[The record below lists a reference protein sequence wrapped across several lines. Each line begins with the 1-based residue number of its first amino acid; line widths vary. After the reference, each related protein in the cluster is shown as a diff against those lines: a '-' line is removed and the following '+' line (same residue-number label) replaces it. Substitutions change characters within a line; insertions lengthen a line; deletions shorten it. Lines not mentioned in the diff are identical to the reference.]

1 MTVDTRNVTSIDLKH
16 LRYFVGVVDA
26 GSLSRAASRL
36 HIVQPAL
43 SNRMT
48 ALEQYLGT
56 VLLHR
61 SPLGVRPTEAGK
73 ILYASATRILREL
86 QSVADE
92 LAVLSTV
99 PAGTVRFGCSPS
111 TSTVLAKPLIDAV
124 IQQLPHVRFSFVS
137 AASIDIYQ
145 RLLRGDV
152 DLALI
157 YKDGALPG
165 VAGTP
170 LVRENMFLVAIAD
183 DPRFRD
189 TESVSAQRAGELDLV
204 LATQSRHFGTAVIHD
219 RFLAAGVR
227 LRVVAQIDS
236 TDALFDMLAPGGP
249 VSIVPWAACAQRERA
264 GSIQVVPVSGID
276 LWRELEFC
284 VPSEHPLTP
293 AAEAVASLVRSVVA
307 QLIGAGNWRHAEC
320 I

>member
-1 MTVDTRNVTSIDLKH
+1 MTVNTRNVSSIDLKH

-26 GSLSRAASRL
+26 GTLSRAAQRL

-43 SNRMT
+43 SNRMS

-56 VLLHR
+56 LLLHR
-61 SPLGVRPTEAGK
+61 TPSGVRPTEAGK

-92 LAVLSTV
+92 LAVLSSAPV
-99 PAGTVRFGCSPS
+99 GSVRFGCSPS

-124 IQQLPHVRFSFVS
+124 IQKLPHVRFSFVC
-137 AASIDIYQ
+137 AASTDIYQ
-145 RLLRGDV
+145 RLLRGDL

-157 YKDGALPG
+157 YKDGAVPG
-165 VAGTP
+165 VTGTP
-170 LVRENMFLVAIAD
+170 LVRENMFLVASAE
-183 DPRFRD
+183 DPRFQNM
-189 TESVSAQRAGELDLV
+189 EAISAQRASEFDLV
-204 LATQSRHFGTAVIHD
+204 LATQSRYFGTEVIHD

-236 TDALFDMLAPGGP
+236 VDALFDMLAPGGA
-249 VSIVPWAACAQRERA
+249 VSIIPWAACAQRERA
-264 GSIQVVPVSGID
+264 GSIRVVPVSGID
-276 LWRELEFC
+276 LWRVLDFC

-293 AAEAVASLVRSVVA
+293 AAEAVASLARSVVA
-307 QLIGAGNWRHAEC
+307 QLIGAGSWRHAEC

>member
-1 MTVDTRNVTSIDLKH
+1 MTVNTRNVSSIDLKH

-26 GSLSRAASRL
+26 GSLSRAAQRL

-43 SNRMT
+43 SNRMS

-56 VLLHR
+56 LLLHR
-61 SPLGVRPTEAGK
+61 TPSGVRPTEAGK

-92 LAVLSTV
+92 LAVLSSAPV
-99 PAGTVRFGCSPS
+99 GSVRFGCSPS

-124 IQQLPHVRFSFVS
+124 IQKLPHVRFSFVC
-137 AASIDIYQ
+137 AASTDIYQ
-145 RLLRGDV
+145 RLLRGDL

-157 YKDGALPG
+157 YKDGAVPG
-165 VAGTP
+165 VTGTP
-170 LVRENMFLVAIAD
+170 LVRENMFLVASAE
-183 DPRFRD
+183 DPRFQNM
-189 TESVSAQRAGELDLV
+189 EAISAQRASEFDLV
-204 LATQSRHFGTAVIHD
+204 LATQSRYFGTEVIHD

-236 TDALFDMLAPGGP
+236 VDALFDMLAPGGA
-249 VSIVPWAACAQRERA
+249 VSIIPWAACAQRERA
-264 GSIQVVPVSGID
+264 GSIRVVPVSGID
-276 LWRELEFC
+276 LWRVLDFC

-293 AAEAVASLVRSVVA
+293 AAEAVASLARSVVA
-307 QLIGAGNWRHAEC
+307 QLIGAGSWRHAEC